1 MTAQL
6 KRDDIAGAV
15 ICVVKDGKVLYEKG
29 YGYADASRQ
38 VPVSPQDT
46 LFRAGSISKLFA
58 ATAVM
63 QLVEDGRLDLDQD
76 IESYLDFRIPA
87 TYPQPITLRHL
98 LTHTAGF
105 EEVAKDLFSS
115 SASPL
120 EQYVK
125 THIPAR
131 IYAPGTIGAYSNY
144 GAALAGYIVQRI
156 SREPVDQYVANHV
169 FNPLAMSHST
179 FTQPLPSRL
188 ARFMSSG
195 YQVASGGPKPFEY
208 ISASPAGALSV
219 SGDDIAHFVI
229 AQLQNGRDGD
239 AQVLRPETAREMHSR
254 QYAGAPLLNGMAIGF
269 FEESRNGRHIIG
281 HGGDTVYFHSHLH
294 LILDANV
301 GFFIAANSAGR
312 GGFDYQEAIWNGL
325 LDRYFP
331 EPLPTIPTLA
341 TAPVDAPAISGD
353 YILSRRSDTNFLKL
367 VYLLA
372 AAFVTANSDGT
383 LTYPDLRPF
392 SARSSVWRE
401 ILPSVYQGIGD
412 QRRIAFRRGAAG
424 QLFLLTDTSALSLER
439 VSWYQSR
446 WFLLLN
452 LACMLSILLATLIW
466 WPVGALLRRHYGRQ
480 LKLTPRERKLRVLVR
495 LVCTFEVAVI
505 LAWLTVISAI
515 AGGPFVP
522 NSHGL
527 WLLELASLCGM
538 LAPAR
543 VLCDLAVV
551 GYTRTPD
558 VDQNRRYGDPAGL
571 FGICLAGFHRTP
583 GQFQPELLIR
593 IQCRIRVR
601 GSEGSNLPFSMAL
614 TSARMSTSL
623 ICPGEVLRVRLA
635 GAAVIEHPPTEQGD
649 HVSGATGLRHLGA
662 EALVGVARYQLLG
675 FANRLPHHRGV
686 EGCGDGRRRRLRLQL
701 QRLAIWPVIGARRT
715 AEIDGIAVKAGFHQD
730 SQTLREGHR
739 ARFGALEGGTGQVFP
754 VRSHVNLPS

>member
-1 MTAQL
+1 MKPLVSLLAATVLVSICASAQDPSPATRNPRPAPALTAQDLGAFLDGSMTAQL

-15 ICVVKDGKVLYEKG
+15 ICVVKDGKVLYEMG

-239 AQVLRPETAREMHSR
+239 PKYCA
-254 QYAGAPLLNGMAIGF
+254 
-269 FEESRNGRHIIG
+269 
-281 HGGDTVYFHSHLH
+281 
-294 LILDANV
+294 
-301 GFFIAANSAGR
+301 
-312 GGFDYQEAIWNGL
+312 
-325 LDRYFP
+325 
-331 EPLPTIPTLA
+331 
-341 TAPVDAPAISGD
+341 
-353 YILSRRSDTNFLKL
+353 LKL
-367 VYLLA
+367 RGRCIPGNTPVHRCS
-372 AAFVTANSDGT
+372 TA
-383 LTYPDLRPF
+383 
-392 SARSSVWRE
+392 W
-401 ILPSVYQGIGD
+401 Q
-412 QRRIAFRRGAAG
+412 
-424 QLFLLTDTSALSLER
+424 
-439 VSWYQSR
+439 
-446 WFLLLN
+446 
-452 LACMLSILLATLIW
+452 
-466 WPVGALLRRHYGRQ
+466 
-480 LKLTPRERKLRVLVR
+480 
-495 LVCTFEVAVI
+495 
-505 LAWLTVISAI
+505 
-515 AGGPFVP
+515 
-522 NSHGL
+522 
-527 WLLELASLCGM
+527 
-538 LAPAR
+538 
-543 VLCDLAVV
+543 
-551 GYTRTPD
+551 
-558 VDQNRRYGDPAGL
+558 
-571 FGICLAGFHRTP
+571 
-583 GQFQPELLIR
+583 
-593 IQCRIRVR
+593 
-601 GSEGSNLPFSMAL
+601 
-614 TSARMSTSL
+614 
-623 ICPGEVLRVRLA
+623 
-635 GAAVIEHPPTEQGD
+635 
-649 HVSGATGLRHLGA
+649 
-662 EALVGVARYQLLG
+662 
-675 FANRLPHHRGV
+675 
-686 EGCGDGRRRRLRLQL
+686 
-701 QRLAIWPVIGARRT
+701 
-715 AEIDGIAVKAGFHQD
+715 
-730 SQTLREGHR
+730 
-739 ARFGALEGGTGQVFP
+739 
-754 VRSHVNLPS
+754 